1 MSDEKRDMLGYAITG
16 KEFVA
21 MDDLARF
28 GIEHWRGTQVK
39 FERRGKQRTAEPHEY
54 PALHNYIWLRP
65 TNAQM
70 PYLAKARFLGGTF
83 HWLSN
88 AAIRQLAAFRERID
102 AKLQEA
108 KRIEGNRKAIADY
121 AAFKP
126 GELLEI
132 REGPLAGEM
141 ARFSALVQKSQDL
154 FPIIKAEMDLMGR
167 VVPVKL
173 DPLDVRRATTA

>member
-1 MSDEKRDMLGYAITG
+1 MSHQSDLLGYAITG

-21 MDDLARF
+21 MDDLTRF
-28 GIEHWRGTQVK
+28 GIEHWRGTRIE

-65 TNAQM
+65 TTGQM
-70 PYLAKARFLGGTF
+70 RHLSQVRFLGGTF
-83 HWLSN
+83 YWLSD
-88 AAIRQLAAFRERID
+88 ASVRQFGVLRDKFD
-102 AKLQEA
+102 AKYQEA

-126 GELLEI
+126 GDMLEI

-141 ARFSALVQKSQDL
+141 AKFTALVQKAQDL
-154 FPIIKAEMDLMGR
+154 FPTIKAEMELLGR
-167 VVPVKL
+167 AVSVKL
-173 DPLDVRRATTA
+173 DPLSVRRAVGS

>member
-1 MSDEKRDMLGYAITG
+1 MARDA
-16 KEFVA
+16 
-21 MDDLARF
+21 D
-28 GIEHWRGTQVK
+28 QV
-39 FERRGKQRTAEPHEY
+39 RAPGKQRTAEPHEY

-121 AAFKP
+121 AAF
-126 GELLEI
+126 ERRREI
-132 REGPLAGEM
+132 VARLQYLQTAAG
-141 ARFSALVQKSQDL
+141 A
-154 FPIIKAEMDLMGR
+154 
-167 VVPVKL
+167 
-173 DPLDVRRATTA
+173 